1 MNHNRCMLFKIFGQQ
16 SFGVLTVMFGLSAMP
31 ATSVLRNIQ
40 IAAAGEECMMMMM
53 MMTTMM
59 MMMMRFMATLVILRF
74 LWRCF
79 RASARSCSQVQ
90 MVRGQLCVM
99 MNFGDLGE
107 VNLAVH

>member
-1 MNHNRCMLFKIFGQQ
+1 
-16 SFGVLTVMFGLSAMP
+16 MFGLSAMP
-31 ATSVLRNIQ
+31 ATSALRNIQ

-53 MMTTMM
+53 MM
-59 MMMMRFMATLVILRF
+59 RIMATLVILRF
-74 LWRCF
+74 LWPCF
-79 RASARSCSQVQ
+79 RASARSCSQVH